1 MNYMTYSAKE
11 SEIIELAWDDKTSFD
26 AIERQTGYS
35 EKDVIKLMRRHMKES
50 SFKMWRKRVTGRNSK
65 HAKKL

>member
-1 MNYMTYSAKE
+1 MTYSAKE